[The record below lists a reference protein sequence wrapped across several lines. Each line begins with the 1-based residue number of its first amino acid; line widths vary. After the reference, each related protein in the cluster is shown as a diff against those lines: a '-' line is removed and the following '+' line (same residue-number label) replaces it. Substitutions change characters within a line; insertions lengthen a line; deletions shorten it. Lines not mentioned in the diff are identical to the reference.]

1 MEPVRLE
8 LENVCKTY
16 YQGETPVHALSHVSL
31 SIEPGTFLS
40 ITGQSG
46 SGKSTLMNI
55 LGCLDVPTSGIYRI
69 GGRETGN
76 MNSHELAS
84 FRNRTIGFVF
94 QNFCLI
100 PSLDATENVELP
112 LRYQGLPRKERHRM
126 AEEALCRVGLS
137 QRLHHRPS
145 QMSGGQQQR
154 VAVARAIAAGPSVI
168 LADEPTGNLDRASG
182 EGVMAILKEL
192 NEEGKT
198 VVLITHDDKIAKTAR
213 EQVRIRNGIVN

>member
-8 LENVCKTY
+8 LEDVCKTY
-16 YQGETPVHALSHVSL
+16 YQGETPVHALCHVSL

-76 MNSHELAS
+76 MDAKELAV
-84 FRNRTIGFVF
+84 FRSRTIGFVF
-94 QNFCLI
+94 QSFCLI
-100 PSLDATENVELP
+100 PSLDAIENVELP

-137 QRLHHRPS
+137 QRLHHRPG

-182 EGVMAILKEL
+182 EGVMDILTEL

-213 EQVRIRNGIVN
+213 KQVRIRDGIVN

>member
-137 QRLHHRPS
+137 QRLHHRP
-145 QMSGGQQQR
+145 QPDER
-154 VAVARAIAAGPSVI
+154 RAAAAGGSSTSHRAQALLLSLPMSLPVI
-168 LADEPTGNLDRASG
+168 LTGLQEKG
-182 EGVMAILKEL
+182 LWL
-192 NEEGKT
+192 F
-198 VVLITHDDKIAKTAR
+198 
-213 EQVRIRNGIVN
+213 